1 MKPETNPHVAVD
13 AESNTRLQPAPQV
26 QPVEQLPVSP
36 QSQPQL
42 ETQPRVQP
50 AMQLQAQIQPTPK
63 PQSQIIATV
72 APKDKRR
79 HFLAVFFFSFMWGTF
94 GADRFYLG
102 KYGTGFLKLITF
114 GGFGLWTLV
123 DLTLVMYG
131 AMRDS
136 DGNEMLEYERYKKFA
151 NRTVMIFSLAVG
163 ALILVTGVSLI
174 MTIMQFMQSGGI
186 TQLLMGGGQ
195 TSELNQIQSLLK

>member
-1 MKPETNPHVAVD
+1 MNPETNSPAQAD
-13 AESNTRLQPAPQV
+13 TGINYQPQPAPQV
-26 QPVEQLPVSP
+26 QPAI
-36 QSQPQL
+36 QPQA
-42 ETQPRVQP
+42 QPQP
-50 AMQLQAQIQPTPK
+50 ALEPQTQIQPQAQVTAP
-63 PQSQIIATV
+63 I

-174 MTIMQFMQSGGI
+174 MTIMQLMQGGDI

-195 TSELNQIQSLLK
+195 TTELNQIQSLLK